1 MRLPAR
7 VTEVQ
12 YLDGHRLL
20 IEFKDGSRKI
30 FDMQRNIEKGG
41 IFGPLQNIKY
51 FKMVRVNPAA
61 ETIEW
66 PNGADICPDTL
77 YNDGVDA
84 GVEAIR

>member
-7 VTEVQ
+7 VKEVR
-12 YLDGHRLL
+12 YLDAYRLL
-20 IEFKDGSRKI
+20 ITFKDGTLKI

-41 IFGPLQNIKY
+41 IFEALKDAEY
-51 FKMVRVNPAA
+51 FRKVRVNPEA

-77 YNDGVDA
+77 YRDGFEADI
-84 GVEAIR
+84 EAIR